1 MVDRVPDG
9 ARESKAYP
17 MSMIAKE
24 LIATL
29 HGMNSKAEFLAKL
42 GVRRRNW
49 LIFSRHYGFEDGT
62 AWSYGRLAK
71 HYRISEQR
79 VGQIVSSVVDKI
91 KEYARTHA

>member
-1 MVDRVPDG
+1 MVDRSPCG
-9 ARESKAYP
+9 
-17 MSMIAKE
+17 AKE
-24 LIATL
+24 SCPIGMLDRELLSTL
-29 HGMNSKAEFLAKL
+29 HGADSKIAFLSKL

-62 AWSYGRLAK
+62 TWSYGRLAK

>member
-1 MVDRVPDG
+1 
-9 ARESKAYP
+9 
-17 MSMIAKE
+17 MSEHASNDF
-24 LIATL
+24 LSVL
-29 HGMNSKAEFLAKL
+29 HGVDPKAEFMAKI

-62 AWSYGRLAK
+62 PWSYGRLAK

-91 KEYARTHA
+91 REYALARA

>member
-1 MVDRVPDG
+1 
-9 ARESKAYP
+9 
-17 MSMIAKE
+17 MSVLENE
-24 LIATL
+24 LLSTL
-29 HGMNSKAEFLAKL
+29 HGADSKTELLAKI

-62 AWSYGRLAK
+62 TWSYGRLAK

-91 KEYARTHA
+91 KEYACTHA

>member
-1 MVDRVPDG
+1 
-9 ARESKAYP
+9 
-17 MSMIAKE
+17 MSILENE
-24 LIATL
+24 LLSIL
-29 HGMNSKAEFLAKL
+29 HGADSKAELLAKI

-49 LIFSRHYGFEDGT
+49 LIFS
-62 AWSYGRLAK
+62 GRLAK

>member
-1 MVDRVPDG
+1 MLD
-9 ARESKAYP
+9 
-17 MSMIAKE
+17 KE
-24 LIATL
+24 LLLTL
-29 HGMNSKAEFLAKL
+29 HGADSKAELLAEL

-62 AWSYGRLAK
+62 AWSYGRIAK

-91 KEYARTHA
+91 REYAHAHA

>member
-1 MVDRVPDG
+1 
-9 ARESKAYP
+9 
-17 MSMIAKE
+17 MSEHASNDF
-24 LIATL
+24 LSVL
-29 HGMNSKAEFLAKL
+29 HGVDPKAEFMAKI

-62 AWSYGRLAK
+62 SWSYGRLAK

-91 KEYARTHA
+91 REYAHAHA

>member
-1 MVDRVPDG
+1 
-9 ARESKAYP
+9 
-17 MSMIAKE
+17 MSMIDEE
-24 LIATL
+24 LLSTL
-29 HGMNSKAEFLAKL
+29 HGADSKAELLAKI

-62 AWSYGRLAK
+62 SWSYGRLAR

-91 KEYARTHA
+91 REYAHAHA

>member
-1 MVDRVPDG
+1 
-9 ARESKAYP
+9 
-17 MSMIAKE
+17 MSILENE
-24 LIATL
+24 LLSIL
-29 HGMNSKAEFLAKL
+29 HGADSKTELLAKI

-62 AWSYGRLAK
+62 TWSYGRLAK

>member
-1 MVDRVPDG
+1 
-9 ARESKAYP
+9 
-17 MSMIAKE
+17 MSE
-24 LIATL
+24 YVSNDFLSVL
-29 HGMNSKAEFLAKL
+29 HGVDSKAEFLAEI

-62 AWSYGRLAK
+62 TWSYGRLAK